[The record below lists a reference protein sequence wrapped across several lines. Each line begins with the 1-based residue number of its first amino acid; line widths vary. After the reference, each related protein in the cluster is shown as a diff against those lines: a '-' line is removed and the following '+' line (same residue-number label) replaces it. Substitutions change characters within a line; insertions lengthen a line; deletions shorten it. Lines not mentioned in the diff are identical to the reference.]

1 MSNNRS
7 HAIDI
12 ETDPLYARQGCQ
24 NKGGGNG
31 YQQPRFFVPNYK
43 DCSNMNFTYKVKK
56 PVTNAHP
63 TPKRTTKKQQNKQ
76 TKTNKQTLTQTNKQ
90 TTN

>member
-1 MSNNRS
+1 MYFFVMSNNRS

-31 YQQPRFFVPNYK
+31 Y
-43 DCSNMNFTYKVKK
+43 
-56 PVTNAHP
+56 H
-63 TPKRTTKKQQNKQ
+63 
-76 TKTNKQTLTQTNKQ
+76 
-90 TTN
+90 